1 MVAEGSVRIGLD
13 PVVAFHTHRRLH
25 TLPQPWHLFL
35 VGRLRLC
42 LRLNLI
48 LVPQLFS
55 LQIHS
60 FAQFDELEE

>member
-1 MVAEGSVRIGLD
+1 MVAESSVGIGLD
-13 PVVAFHTHRRLH
+13 PVVAFHTHRCLH
-25 TLPQPWHLFL
+25 ALPKPRHLFL

-55 LQIHS
+55 LQVHS